1 VEEIFAQSIGSLNVT
16 IAKEFTNIRDLIQ
29 DKQDSHHLE
38 LAISHVGVSNHYTGL
53 AKKNLKI

>member
-16 IAKEFTNIRDLIQ
+16 IAKEFTNIRDLLQ

-38 LAISHVGVSNHYTGL
+38 LVTSHGASNRYTGL
-53 AKKNLKI
+53 AKKNLEI